1 MTQSGP
7 HKRVLIISHNP
18 LSDTNNNGKT
28 LASFFQ
34 DWPRE
39 KLAQFYLSIEP
50 PSFTVCGNF
59 YRITDFEVLRAFL
72 TGRPAVGTVYAGP
85 QDHPDTPQLPSGSTD
100 AMGGGERRLRGML
113 RGVFASRL
121 PLAEWARDMIW
132 RPRCYQS
139 PEFLRWLRAVD
150 PEVVFFQ
157 GSNYPFAYDVVRW
170 VCAHCGAKLLL
181 QLTDDYT
188 FVTHPLL
195 PLSWVHHARYMRR
208 LRWAL
213 GMADHAYA
221 IGPAMQEEYARRF
234 GCSSIGVAANC
245 VAISPY
251 TAEPAVGEGQGMRL
265 LYAGGVHIQRWRSL
279 RLLGECL
286 QALYAE
292 GYRAQLDIYT
302 PRPLP
307 DALRERLTL
316 EPVMRCGGSLNPAQ
330 LSQKLAEANVLVM
343 VEAFTRSARKVTRL
357 SLSTKIPEY
366 MAAGRCILAF
376 GPPEVSSIRYI
387 RAHDAGVVI
396 ESTERAA
403 MLAALRT
410 LFDAER
416 RQAAVL
422 NALRVADQHH
432 QQAGLR
438 QRIYADIQGEN
449 SEAQ

>member
-1 MTQSGP
+1 MTQADP

-39 KLAQFYLSIEP
+39 KLAQFYLSMEP
-50 PSFTVCGNF
+50 PSFTVCGSF
-59 YRITDFEVLRAFL
+59 YRLTDFEVLRAFL
-72 TGRPAVGTVYAGP
+72 TGRPAVGTVYAVP
-85 QDHPDTPQLPSGSTD
+85 ADDQDTPPLPSDPTG

-121 PLAEWARDMIW
+121 PMAEWARDMIW

-139 PEFLRWLRAVD
+139 PAFLRWLREFD

-157 GSNYPFAYDVVRW
+157 GSNYPFAYDVVHW
-170 VCAHCGAKLLL
+170 VCAHCGARLLL

-195 PLSWVHHARYMRR
+195 PLSWLHHGRYMRR

-213 GMADHAYA
+213 TAADRAYA
-221 IGPAMQEEYARRF
+221 ISPAMQEEYARRF
-234 GCSSIGVAANC
+234 GCTSIGVAANC
-245 VAISPY
+245 VAIPPY
-251 TAEPAVGEGQGMRL
+251 TAEPEADGAQGLRL
-265 LYAGGVHIQRWRSL
+265 LYAGGVYIQRWRSL

-286 QALYAE
+286 QTLRAE

-302 PRPLP
+302 PRPLT
-307 DALRERLTL
+307 DALRQRLTL

-330 LSQKLAEANVLVM
+330 LAQKMAQANVLVM
-343 VEAFTRSARKVTRL
+343 AEAFSRAARKVTRL

-376 GPPEVSSIRYI
+376 GPPDVSSIRYI
-387 RAHDAGVVI
+387 RSHDAGVVI
-396 ESTERAA
+396 DSTRREAVLVELRA
-403 MLAALRT
+403 

-416 RQAAVL
+416 RQAAVR
-422 NALRVADQHH
+422 NALRVAEQHH
-432 QQAGLR
+432 QQAVLR
-438 QRIYADIQGEN
+438 QQMYADIQGEHG
-449 SEAQ
+449 EAQ